1 MSPKRQPARGRR
13 TDGPSWWW
21 IAGVVVAVAAVFW
34 LTLRPDAPGFPTGTN
49 WKPLDHHG
57 KALRALERE
66 SADREAILYYLAS
79 DVLGN
84 VLLFVP
90 LGALLAGALAGRR
103 DRSGASERHPALR
116 LFSATGLGALLS
128 VAIEVVQLRIPGRA
142 TDVDDVIFNA
152 LGTLVGA
159 SALLV
164 AERVMVSRAVRSAR
178 R

>member
-1 MSPKRQPARGRR
+1 MSGKTKRARG
-13 TDGPSWWW
+13 PSAWWVV
-21 IAGVVVAVAAVFW
+21 GVVLAVAAVFW
-34 LTLRPDAPGFPTGTN
+34 LTLRPDEPGFPTGTN

-57 KALRALERE
+57 EALQALKRE
-66 SADREAILYYLAS
+66 SANREAILYYLVS

-90 LGALLAGALAGRR
+90 LGVVLAGALAGRR
-103 DRSGASERHPALR
+103 DRSGASERSAALR
-116 LFSATGLGALLS
+116 LFGATGLGVLLS

-152 LGTLVGA
+152 LGALVGA

-164 AERVMVSRAVRSAR
+164 GERVRAR
-178 R
+178 RAARG